1 MNRDEANELIQTLD
15 WLKVSQRLAGLQKVC
30 DGILSYPHDPRR
42 QLAEQA
48 AALIAQLRRAHSH
61 GLTVCVSDL
70 LRLEKICA
78 EADAMIIRPLAE
90 AGAKHRAEQRS
101 KGIKG
106 AAVRWSTNEA
116 KSEVDNIIA
125 DLQSRQYEDWTHAER
140 WNEFL
145 GLLDVAQL
153 SPREHVD
160 EADERKTAVTYEGG
174 GRMTFGTFRNRFK
187 VKSPG
192 A

>member
-1 MNRDEANELIQTLD
+1 MNRDETNKLIQSLD
-15 WLKVSQRLAGLQKVC
+15 WIKVSHRLTGLQKVC
-30 DGILSYPHDPRR
+30 DGILSYPNDQRR

-48 AALIAQLRRAHSH
+48 AAIIAQIRRAHSH
-61 GLTVCVSDL
+61 GLTVSVTDL

-78 EADAMIIRPLAE
+78 DADAMIIRPLAE

-106 AAVRWSTNEA
+106 AAARWSANDA
-116 KSEVDNIIA
+116 KAEVDRIIA
-125 DLQSRQYEDWTHAER
+125 DLQSKQYEDWTHAER

-153 SPREHVD
+153 RPTESVD
-160 EADERKTAVTYEGG
+160 ANDERKTAVTYEGG
-174 GRMTFGTFRNRFK
+174 GRMTFGTFRNKFR